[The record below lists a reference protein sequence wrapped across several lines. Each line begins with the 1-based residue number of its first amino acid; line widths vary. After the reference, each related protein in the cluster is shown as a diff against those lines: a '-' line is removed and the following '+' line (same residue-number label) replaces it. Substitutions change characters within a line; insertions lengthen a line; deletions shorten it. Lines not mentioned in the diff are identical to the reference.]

1 MRWKSLLTCCKASMC
16 STAQSPRA
24 RKAFSRAW
32 AARTCPAPDVA
43 DSNNTR
49 GFVFICWEFLRR
61 QAASGCLAL
70 ARGDFLQNASRDFLQ
85 IPEPCEVILKIV
97 IQELRVLRAQLR
109 PQNHVSQF
117 YRMRKQR
124 LFLQFLERNLGVV
137 VIHGFPQHKNSSSVL
152 YSVTAATGSHPKKWG
167 RNPTRRLPRQ
177 ARIHN
182 ARFSPQCL
190 PCRSRWA
197 RYAQP
202 LLGSGYLHRQT
213 A

>member
-24 RKAFSRAW
+24 RKAFSRAC

-61 QAASGCLAL
+61 QAPSGGLAL
-70 ARGDFLQNASRDFLQ
+70 ARGDFLQNASRNFLQ
-85 IPEPCEVILKIV
+85 IPEPCQVILKIV

-117 YRMRKQR
+117 YGMRSEEHTSELQSQSNLVCR
-124 LFLQFLERNLGVV
+124 LLLEKKKKSR
-137 VIHGFPQHKNSSSVL
+137 H
-152 YSVTAATGSHPKKWG
+152 SH
-167 RNPTRRLPRQ
+167 L
-177 ARIHN
+177 
-182 ARFSPQCL
+182 C
-190 PCRSRWA
+190 
-197 RYAQP
+197 Y
-202 LLGSGYLHRQT
+202 
-213 A
+213 

>member
-49 GFVFICWEFLRR
+49 GFVFICGEFLRR
-61 QAASGCLAL
+61 QAASGSLAL
-70 ARGDFLQNASRDFLQ
+70 SRGDFLQDASRDFLQ
-85 IPEPCEVILKIV
+85 IPEPHQVILKIV

-109 PQNHVSQF
+109 PQNHVTQF
-117 YRMRKQR
+117 YGMRKQR

-137 VIHGFPQHKNSSSVL
+137 VVHGFPQQRNPSTVL
-152 YSVTAATGSHPKKWG
+152 YSVADARGELREKWG
-167 RNPTRRLPRQ
+167 KK
-177 ARIHN
+177 
-182 ARFSPQCL
+182 S
-190 PCRSRWA
+190 
-197 RYAQP
+197 YAAVAAA
-202 LLGSGYLHRQT
+202 GMNS
-213 A
+213 

>member
-1 MRWKSLLTCCKASMC
+1 MRWKSLLTCCKASTC

-49 GFVFICWEFLRR
+49 GFVFICWEFLPRE
-61 QAASGCLAL
+61 AASGCLAL
-70 ARGDFLQNASRDFLQ
+70 ARGDFLEDASRDFLQ
-85 IPEPCEVILKIV
+85 VPEPCEVILKIV
-97 IQELRVLRAQLR
+97 IQELRVLRTQLR

-117 YRMRKQR
+117 YGMRKQR
-124 LFLQFLERNLGVV
+124 FFLQFLERNLGVV
-137 VIHGFPQHKNSSSVL
+137 VIHGFPQRKNSSWVL
-152 YSVTAATGSHPKKWG
+152 YSVTAASGSPPRSGG

-182 ARFSPQCL
+182 ARFSPQR
-190 PCRSRWA
+190 PPSRSRWA

-202 LLGSGYLHRQT
+202 LPGSGYLHRRT